1 MLVEPSIIN
10 ISSIK
15 GSGEPFKN
23 ITNKE
28 QLNCNGKKE
37 VKEKGEK
44 HGEKYGDWENKHI
57 MKATE
62 SSRLKRNF
70 V

>member
-1 MLVEPSIIN
+1 LVEPSIIN

-15 GSGEPFKN
+15 SSGEPFKN

-37 VKEKGEK
+37 EKSKDEK
-44 HGEKYGDWENKHI
+44 NADWENKHI

-70 V
+70 M